1 MRILNKKTVEKIKRY
16 PSTLDVFYTS
26 SEESGIFTIDFDGC
40 QGAYTREDWIDE
52 DLSDFGKD
60 SQEMILSA
68 LEGTCNNNF
77 FLDQ

>member
-26 SEESGIFTIDFDGC
+26 NEESGIFTIDFDGH

-52 DLSDFGKD
+52 DLSDFDKD
-60 SQEMILSA
+60 SQEMILSV